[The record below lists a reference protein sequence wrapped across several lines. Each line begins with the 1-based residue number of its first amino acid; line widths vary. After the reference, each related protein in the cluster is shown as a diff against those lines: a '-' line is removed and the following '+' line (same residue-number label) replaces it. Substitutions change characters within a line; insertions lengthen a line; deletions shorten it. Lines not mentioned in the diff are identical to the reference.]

1 MSTPDRRDE
10 RDRAGAYIGGMRLL
24 IKLIAGAL
32 ATALAVWLIPG
43 ITLEAS
49 STQEQVLTLV
59 VVAAILGLVN
69 AVVKPLAQ
77 TVGFCLIVL
86 TLGLFLLVINAL
98 MLLLTSWISAQVG
111 LSFHVDGFWAA
122 FWGALVIAV
131 IGAILGGVLGTKRD

>member
-1 MSTPDRRDE
+1 
-10 RDRAGAYIGGMRLL
+10 MRLL

-43 ITLEAS
+43 ITLEAN
-49 STQEQVLTLV
+49 STQEQVFTLV

-98 MLLLTSWISAQVG
+98 MLMLTSWLSEQIG
-111 LSFHVDGFWAA
+111 LGFHVDGFWP
-122 FWGALVIAV
+122 ALLGSIVITIVTAV
-131 IGAILGGVLGTKRD
+131 VSGLFGVKS

>member
-43 ITLEAS
+43 ITLEAG

-98 MLLLTSWISAQVG
+98 MLMLTSWLSEQIG
-111 LSFHVDGFWAA
+111 LGFHVDGFWPALL
-122 FWGALVIAV
+122 GSLVITIVTAV
-131 IGAILGGVLGTKRD
+131 VSGLFGVKS

>member
-1 MSTPDRRDE
+1 
-10 RDRAGAYIGGMRLL
+10 MRLL

-49 STQEQVLTLV
+49 STQEQVLSLV

-98 MLLLTSWISAQVG
+98 MLMLTSWLSEQIG
-111 LSFHVDGFWAA
+111 LGFHVDGFWPELL
-122 FWGALVIAV
+122 GSLVITIVTAV
-131 IGAILGGVLGTKRD
+131 VSGLFGVKS

>member
-43 ITLEAS
+43 ITLEAA
-49 STQEQVLTLV
+49 STQEQVLSLV

-98 MLLLTSWISAQVG
+98 MLMLTSWLSEQIG
-111 LSFHVDGFWAA
+111 LGFHVDGFWPALL
-122 FWGALVIAV
+122 GSLVITIVTAV
-131 IGAILGGVLGTKRD
+131 VSGLFGVKS